1 MAALVYAVEHIRR
14 MRGGTQAHLLR
25 CSDGR
30 YYVVKFQN
38 NPQGLRVLAND
49 FLGTLLARRL
59 ELPVPQVAIVDVSP
73 GLIENSEQMAIELG
87 RGSRRCCPGLCFGS
101 RCPSE
106 RAPFGRPVLRNLDFL
121 PAALS
126 QSVVNLA
133 DFAGMLVFDKWTC
146 NTDRRQTI
154 LVRTHGTASYRVLM
168 IDHGL
173 CFNGSEWSFPDA
185 PLRGLYNHPAVYETV
200 HGFEAFGP
208 WLDRLKDAV
217 DRDILDQ
224 IAAEIPSEWYG
235 GDTDA
240 LARLLDRLDYRRGRI
255 RDLLWSA
262 RQASPESFTN
272 WTAGW
277 RQEIPCARDRVTGT
291 TSQVAGLPL
300 LNSTGPE

>member
-25 CSDGR
+25 CSDGA

-38 NPQGLRVLAND
+38 NPQGLRVLVND

-73 GLIENSEQMAIELG
+73 GLIENSEEMVIELG
-87 RGSRRCCPGLCFGS
+87 RGSKRCCPGLCFGS
-101 RCPSE
+101 FCPSE
-106 RAPFGRPVLRNLDFL
+106 RDPFGNSVMHTLDFL
-121 PAALS
+121 PDALS

-146 NTDRRQTI
+146 NTDHRQTI
-154 LVRTHGTASYRVLM
+154 LVGTHSIMPCKALM

-173 CFNGSEWSFPDA
+173 CFNGNEWSFPDA
-185 PLRGLYNHPAVYETV
+185 PLRGLYHNPAVYEAV
-200 HGFEAFGP
+200 HGMEAFDP
-208 WLDRLKDAV
+208 WLDRLKDAI
-217 DRDILDQ
+217 DRNILDQ
-224 IAAEIPSEWYG
+224 IAAEIPSAWYA

-262 RQASPESFTN
+262 RRASPQSFAN
-272 WTAGW
+272 WTIEG
-277 RQEIPCARDRVTGT
+277 RQEVPSAQVVVMGT
-291 TSQVAGLPL
+291 TSSGRRTSFVA
-300 LNSTGPE
+300 